1 MRRWHRRVPRGRP
14 DCGTCRS
21 KPWQPSRSALPLPHP
36 HSCSPCPMPLTL
48 CAHVMDVQEREVQYH
63 QAVSRLS
70 QEMADYKAQHV
81 AVTNEQYNALQHNHA
96 AAMQARR
103 LNMLIA
109 FGRAHAR

>member
-1 MRRWHRRVPRGRP
+1 M
-14 DCGTCRS
+14 
-21 KPWQPSRSALPLPHP
+21 
-36 HSCSPCPMPLTL
+36 
-48 CAHVMDVQEREVQYH
+48 QYH

-103 LNMLIA
+103 LNMLMHLA
-109 FGRAHAR
+109 GLTLVSPLEGLCDPCLSAKC